1 MEITIT
7 LPDQVG
13 KWLEEMAEDDFRTIE
28 EMAAVVIRR
37 EHKRLM
43 KSSDCACSIVN
54 EAR

>member
-13 KWLEEMAEDDFRTIE
+13 NWLEEMAKDDFRTIE
-28 EMAAVVIRR
+28 EMAAVVIKK
-37 EHKRLM
+37 EHRRLM
-43 KSSDCACSIVN
+43 KSGDCACSIVN

>member
-1 MEITIT
+1 MELTIT

-13 KWLEEMAEDDFRTIE
+13 KWLEEMAKDDFRTIE

-37 EHKRLM
+37 EHKRSA
-43 KSSDCACSIVN
+43 KTGDCACSIVN